1 MSRMI
6 PANVLGFC
14 KVRLWV
20 IFTPFLI
27 TDLNFL
33 IFHNAHVSLTLKMQ
47 RKRGAGLGV
56 RKSSN
61 PALPLIC
68 DLGQILF
75 LLGFDI
81 FICNMSHLLS
91 TQEGP

>member
-27 TDLNFL
+27 ADLNFL
-33 IFHNAHVSLTLKMQ
+33 LFHNVLLTLKVQ
-47 RKRGAGLGV
+47 RKEGASLGV

-61 PALPLIC
+61 ASPAS
-68 DLGQILF
+68 DL
-75 LLGFDI
+75 
-81 FICNMSHLLS
+81 
-91 TQEGP
+91 

>member
-27 TDLNFL
+27 ADLNFL
-33 IFHNAHVSLTLKMQ
+33 IFNNTHVLFILKIQ
-47 RKRGAGLGV
+47 RKGSAGLGV
-56 RKSSN
+56 RKFSN
-61 PALPLIC
+61 ASPAS
-68 DLGQILF
+68 DL
-75 LLGFDI
+75 
-81 FICNMSHLLS
+81 
-91 TQEGP
+91 